1 MISINLRILL
11 IIVSVIISV
20 ISLKLIRKGSLSVKY
35 ALFWLSAA
43 LILLLVGLIPNQ
55 IGLLTKFVGFEATS
69 NFVTGVLLLILLAI
83 CLMLTLVVSKL
94 RKSITLLVQE
104 LSMLKKVVDDEKNEE
119 RIANGFV
126 WNILGLTFNNF
137 NSLFFW

>member
-104 LSMLKKVVDDEKNEE
+104 LSMLKKVVDDEKK
-119 RIANGFV
+119 
-126 WNILGLTFNNF
+126 
-137 NSLFFW
+137 